1 MGMGLTRIG
10 LARIRLA
17 RSLILPLL
25 LAMLAGCAKPAA
37 VTPPWVSPPPGSFFS
52 AKAEPL
58 SDADVVKRARP
69 ADFILMGESHTNP
82 CDHTVQARLIEALAQ
97 SGHQFSIGL
106 EMLPV
111 TTQTVLD
118 EFNARRIAAADLG
131 EAVNWEKIW
140 GYPYALYKPI
150 FELAEKFD
158 LPVIGLNIPRQTLV
172 TFRDKGNEALSEA
185 DRNALP
191 RRIIP
196 ASPAQKAALEM
207 QVGLHQSMRT
217 ATAPGSDAKD
227 APKDAKVSK
236 AMPGKAPSMSAMA
249 EKFYLVQAL
258 WDSIMAEQAL
268 AYEGRLNR
276 PMLIL
281 AGSGHVEHGWGIE
294 YRLRTLDP
302 KAVCLS
308 VMPVRDAEDFKAQT
322 DTSQRPMPA
331 EQVYFHCAAQ
341 HKSRLGMN
349 ILFEEKAMR
358 VESVEPGSKAD
369 SAGLMAGDVLVEA
382 AGRPLTEAMDLH
394 FAAMAASRQ
403 NKPLKLTVKRA
414 GQTIALTIPLAAPQ
428 D

>member
-1 MGMGLTRIG
+1 MSR
-10 LARIRLA
+10 
-17 RSLILPLL
+17 LILPLL

-37 VTPPWVSPPPGSFFS
+37 VTPPWVSPPPGSFLS
-52 AKAEPL
+52 ATAEPL
-58 SDADVVKRARP
+58 PDAEVVRLAGR

-82 CDHTVQARLIEALAQ
+82 CDHAIQTRLIEALAK
-97 SGHQFSIGL
+97 SGQRFSIGL

-111 TTQTVLD
+111 TSQSVLD
-118 EFNARRIAAADLG
+118 RFNARGITAGDLG
-131 EAVNWEKIW
+131 EEVGWEKLW
-140 GYPYALYKPI
+140 GYSYALYKPI
-150 FELAEKFD
+150 FESAEKFD
-158 LPVIGLNIPRQTLV
+158 LPVIALNIPRQALV
-172 TFRDKGNEALSEA
+172 TFRDKGNIGLGEA

-217 ATAPGSDAKD
+217 PTA
-227 APKDAKVSK
+227 APKDTPAADAKTPGV
-236 AMPGKAPSMSAMA
+236 MPREAPSMNDMA

-258 WDSIMAEQAL
+258 WDSMMAEQAL
-268 AYEGRLNR
+268 TWKERLAR

-331 EQVYFHCAAQ
+331 EQVYFYCAAQ

-369 SAGLMAGDVLVEA
+369 IAGLMAGDVLVEA

-403 NKPLKLTVKRA
+403 NKPLELTVQRA
-414 GQTIALTIPLAAPQ
+414 GQTVHLAIPLASPQ

>member
-1 MGMGLTRIG
+1 MTR
-10 LARIRLA
+10 
-17 RSLILPLL
+17 LILPLL

-37 VTPPWVSPPPGSFFS
+37 VTSPWVSPPPGSFLS
-52 AKAEPL
+52 ATAEPL
-58 SDADVVKRARP
+58 PDAEIVRLSRR

-82 CDHTVQARLIEALAQ
+82 CDHAVQTRLIEALAQ
-97 SGHQFSIGL
+97 SGQRFSIGL

-111 TTQTVLD
+111 TSQPVLD
-118 EFNARRIAAADLG
+118 RFNARRITAEDLG
-131 EAVNWEKIW
+131 EEVDWEKLW
-140 GYPYALYKPI
+140 GYSYALYKPI

-158 LPVIGLNIPRQTLV
+158 LPVVGLNIPRQTLV

-196 ASPAQKAALEM
+196 ASPAQKAALAI

-217 ATAPGSDAKD
+217 ASTPETESKD
-227 APKDAKVSK
+227 TPSADTRTPETMPSK
-236 AMPGKAPSMSAMA
+236 PPSMNDMA

-258 WDSIMAEQAL
+258 WDSMMAEQAL
-268 AYEGRLNR
+268 AWKERLTR

-302 KAVCLS
+302 KAICLS
-308 VMPVRDAEDFKAQT
+308 VMPVRDGEDFRSQT
-322 DTSQRPMPA
+322 DTDQRPLPA
-331 EQVYFHCAAQ
+331 DQVYFHCAAQ

-369 SAGLMAGDVLVEA
+369 SAGLMAGDVLLK
-382 AGRPLTEAMDLH
+382 AGNRELKEAMDLH

-403 NKPLKLTVKRA
+403 NKPLELTVQRA
-414 GQTIALTIPLAAPQ
+414 GQAVNLSIPLASPQ

>member
-1 MGMGLTRIG
+1 MSR
-10 LARIRLA
+10 
-17 RSLILPLL
+17 LILPLL
-25 LAMLAGCAKPAA
+25 LALLAGCAKPAT
-37 VTPPWVSPPPGSFFS
+37 VTSPWVSPPPGSFLS
-52 AKAEPL
+52 ASAEPL
-58 SDADVVKRARP
+58 SDAEVVRQTSR

-82 CDHTVQARLIEALAQ
+82 CDHAVQTRLIEALAQ
-97 SGHQFSIGL
+97 SGQRFSIGL
-106 EMLPV
+106 EMLPM
-111 TTQTVLD
+111 TSQSVLD
-118 EFNARRIAAADLG
+118 GFNARRITAGELG
-131 EAVNWEKIW
+131 EEVGWEKLW
-140 GYPYALYKPI
+140 GYSYALYKPV

-158 LPVIGLNIPRQTLV
+158 LPVIALNIPRQTLV
-172 TFRDKGNEALSEA
+172 TFRDKGNMGLNEA

-217 ATAPGSDAKD
+217 PAA
-227 APKDAKVSK
+227 APKDTPAADAKTPGV
-236 AMPGKAPSMSAMA
+236 MPGKPPSMDEMA

-258 WDSIMAEQAL
+258 WDSMMAEQAL
-268 AYEGRLNR
+268 AWKEKLAR

-302 KAVCLS
+302 KASCLS
-308 VMPVRDAEDFKAQT
+308 VMPVRDEADFKEQT
-322 DTSQRPMPA
+322 DAAQRPLPA
-331 EQVYFHCAAQ
+331 DQVYFHCAAQ

-369 SAGLMAGDVLVEA
+369 IAGLMAGDILLK
-382 AGRPLTEAMDLH
+382 GGDRDLKEAMDLH

-403 NKPLKLTVKRA
+403 NKPLELTVQRA
-414 GQTIALTIPLAAPQ
+414 GQTINLFIPLASPQ

>member
-1 MGMGLTRIG
+1 MSR
-10 LARIRLA
+10 
-17 RSLILPLL
+17 LILPLL

-37 VTPPWVSPPPGSFFS
+37 VTPPWVSPPPGSFLS
-52 AKAEPL
+52 ATAEPL
-58 SDADVVKRARP
+58 PDSEVVRLAGR

-82 CDHTVQARLIEALAQ
+82 CDHAVQTRLIEALAK
-97 SGHQFSIGL
+97 SGQRFSIGL

-111 TTQTVLD
+111 TSQSVLD
-118 EFNARRIAAADLG
+118 RFNARGITAGDLG
-131 EAVNWEKIW
+131 EEVGWEKLW
-140 GYPYALYKPI
+140 GYSYALYKPI

-158 LPVIGLNIPRQTLV
+158 LPVIALNIPRQTLV
-172 TFRDKGNEALSEA
+172 TFRDKGNMGLGEA

-217 ATAPGSDAKD
+217 PTA
-227 APKDAKVSK
+227 APKDTPAADAKTPGV
-236 AMPGKAPSMSAMA
+236 MPREAPSMNDMA

-258 WDSIMAEQAL
+258 WDSMMAEQAL
-268 AYEGRLNR
+268 AWKERLAR

-331 EQVYFHCAAQ
+331 EQVYFYCAAQ

-369 SAGLMAGDVLVEA
+369 IAGLMAGDVLVEA

-403 NKPLKLTVKRA
+403 NKPLELTVQRA
-414 GQTIALTIPLAAPQ
+414 GQTVHLAIPLASPQ

>member
-1 MGMGLTRIG
+1 MSR
-10 LARIRLA
+10 
-17 RSLILPLL
+17 LILPLL
-25 LAMLAGCAKPAA
+25 MAILAGCAKPAA
-37 VTPPWVSPPPGSFFS
+37 VTTPWVSPPPGAFLS
-52 AKAEPL
+52 ATAEPL
-58 SDADVVKRARP
+58 PDAEIVRLARR

-82 CDHTVQARLIEALAQ
+82 CDHAVQTRLIEALAK
-97 SGHQFSIGL
+97 SGQRFSIGL

-111 TTQTVLD
+111 TSQSVLD
-118 EFNARRIAAADLG
+118 GFNAREITADDLDEEVG
-131 EAVNWEKIW
+131 WEKLW
-140 GYPYALYKPI
+140 GYSYALYKPI

-158 LPVIGLNIPRQTLV
+158 IPVIGLNIPRQTLV
-172 TFRDKGNEALSEA
+172 TFRDKGNADLSTA

-196 ASPAQKAALEM
+196 VSPAQKAALEM

-217 ATAPGSDAKD
+217 VGTPAAT
-227 APKDAKVSK
+227 PKDTPAADTKTPGVMPIK
-236 AMPGKAPSMSAMA
+236 PPAMNEMA

-258 WDSIMAEQAL
+258 WDSMMAEKAL
-268 AYEGRLNR
+268 AWKEKLTR

-302 KAVCLS
+302 KAACLS
-308 VMPVRDAEDFKAQT
+308 VMPVRDEEDFKAQT
-322 DTSQRPMPA
+322 DTAQRPLPA
-331 EQVYFHCAAQ
+331 DQVYFHCAAQ

-349 ILFEEKAMR
+349 ILFEDKAMR

-369 SAGLMAGDVLVEA
+369 IAGMMPGDVLIKA
-382 AGRPLTEAMDLH
+382 SGRPLTEAMDLH

-403 NKPLKLTVKRA
+403 DKPLELTVERA
-414 GQTIALTIPLAAPQ
+414 GQTINLSIPLASPQ

>member
-1 MGMGLTRIG
+1 MSR
-10 LARIRLA
+10 
-17 RSLILPLL
+17 LILPVL

-37 VTPPWVSPPPGSFFS
+37 VTPPWVSPPPGSFLS
-52 AKAEPL
+52 AEAEPL
-58 SDADVVKRARP
+58 TDAEVVNRASQ
-69 ADFILMGESHTNP
+69 ADFILIGESHTNP

-97 SGHQFSIGL
+97 SGQRFSIGL

-111 TTQTVLD
+111 TTQAVLD
-118 EFNARRIAAADLG
+118 EFNARRITATDLG
-131 EAVNWEKIW
+131 EEVDWEKIW
-140 GYPYALYKPI
+140 GYSYALYKPI

-158 LPVIGLNIPRQTLV
+158 LPVIGLNVPRQTLV

-207 QVGLHQSMRT
+207 QAGLHQSMRT
-217 ATAPGSDAKD
+217 ASTPDAASKD
-227 APKDAKVSK
+227 AQAKGAKASKD
-236 AMPGKAPSMSAMA
+236 MPRKAPSMTAMA

-258 WDSIMAEQAL
+258 WDSMMAEQAL
-268 AYEGRLNR
+268 AWKERLTR

-302 KAVCLS
+302 KATCLS
-308 VMPVRDAEDFKAQT
+308 VMPVRDGEDFRAQT

-358 VESVEPGSKAD
+358 IESVEPGSKAD
-369 SAGLMAGDVLVEA
+369 AAGLMAGDVLLK
-382 AGRPLTEAMDLH
+382 AGDRELKEAMDLH

-403 NKPLKLTVKRA
+403 NKPLELTVKRA
-414 GQTIALTIPLAAPQ
+414 GQTINLTIPLTAPQ

>member
-1 MGMGLTRIG
+1 MGLTRIG

-17 RSLILPLL
+17 RSLILPVL

-37 VTPPWVSPPPGSFFS
+37 VTPPWVSPPPGSFLS

-58 SDADVVKRARP
+58 TDDEVLKRARH

-97 SGHQFSIGL
+97 SGHRFSIGL

-172 TFRDKGNEALSEA
+172 TFRDKGNTALSEA
-185 DRNALP
+185 DRNSLP

-217 ATAPGSDAKD
+217 ATAPGSDTKDTPAKS
-227 APKDAKVSK
+227 ATASK
-236 AMPGKAPSMSAMA
+236 AMSGKAPSMSAMA
-249 EKFYLVQAL
+249 EQFYLVQAL
-258 WDSIMAEQAL
+258 WDSMMAEQAL
-268 AYEGRLNR
+268 AYEGILNR

-331 EQVYFHCAAQ
+331 EQVYFYCAAQ

-358 VESVEPGSKAD
+358 VESVEPGSKAE

-414 GQTIALTIPLAAPQ
+414 GQTMNLTIPLASPQ

>member
-1 MGMGLTRIG
+1 M
-10 LARIRLA
+10 
-17 RSLILPLL
+17 RSLILPVL

-37 VTPPWVSPPPGSFFS
+37 VTPPWVSPPPGSFLS

-58 SDADVVKRARP
+58 TDDEVLKRARH

-97 SGHQFSIGL
+97 SGHRFSIGL

-118 EFNARRIAAADLG
+118 EFNARRITAADLG
-131 EAVNWEKIW
+131 EKVNWEKIW

-150 FELAEKFD
+150 FELAEEFG

-172 TFRDKGNEALSEA
+172 TFRDKGNTALSEA

-217 ATAPGSDAKD
+217 ATAPGSDTKDTPPAKS
-227 APKDAKVSK
+227 ATASK
-236 AMPGKAPSMSAMA
+236 AISGKAPSMSAMA

-258 WDSIMAEQAL
+258 WDSMMAEQAL
-268 AYEGRLNR
+268 TYEGRLNR

-308 VMPVRDAEDFKAQT
+308 VMPVRDAEDFKSQT

-331 EQVYFHCAAQ
+331 EQVYFYCAAQ

-358 VESVEPGSKAD
+358 VESVEPDSKAE

-403 NKPLKLTVKRA
+403 NKPLELTVKRG
-414 GQTIALTIPLAAPQ
+414 GQTISLTIPLASPQ